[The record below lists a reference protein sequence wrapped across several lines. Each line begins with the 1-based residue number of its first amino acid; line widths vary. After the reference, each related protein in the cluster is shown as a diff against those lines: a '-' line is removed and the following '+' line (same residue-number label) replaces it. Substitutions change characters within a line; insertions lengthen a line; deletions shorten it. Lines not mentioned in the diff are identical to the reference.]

1 MAQDDDLLHAV
12 GGGHPDTAVP
22 ADLMGDPLDEHV
34 RRFGLLGVDHMDIV
48 VLLNAAGAAG
58 HPVGIEHQDEH
69 ALLEALIVAQDVH
82 QLVAG
87 GVQALFGEGVQLV
100 PRKDDVVAVHQQV
113 FRRDLPLLGG
123 KVGALPLLHRAEGC
137 QRVPLDGAVGALENF
152 EQLGVLFQRGAVG
165 HGPALRHSRFLL
177 RTSAFAPAA
186 VHMHVAAHLIPGH
199 HKTGPMGAEH

>member
-87 GVQALFGEGVQLV
+87 GV
-100 PRKDDVVAVHQQV
+100 
-113 FRRDLPLLGG
+113 
-123 KVGALPLLHRAEGC
+123 
-137 QRVPLDGAVGALENF
+137 
-152 EQLGVLFQRGAVG
+152 
-165 HGPALRHSRFLL
+165 
-177 RTSAFAPAA
+177 
-186 VHMHVAAHLIPGH
+186 
-199 HKTGPMGAEH
+199 